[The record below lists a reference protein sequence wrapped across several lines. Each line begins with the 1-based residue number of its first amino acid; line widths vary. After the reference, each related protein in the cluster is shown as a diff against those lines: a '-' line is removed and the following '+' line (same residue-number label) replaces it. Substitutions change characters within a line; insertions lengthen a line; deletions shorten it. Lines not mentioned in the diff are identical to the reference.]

1 MSTGMELNKE
11 RLEEQNRRNDALGK
25 KAAEEKAEEYEI
37 VTTRDPNQPN
47 KPSEKGGYK
56 RRQKGKRSTKRRR
69 RSTKKRRRTMRR

>member
-1 MSTGMELNKE
+1 MELNKE

-37 VTTRDPNQPN
+37 VTTRSTDPNEPN

-69 RSTKKRRRTMRR
+69 RSTKKRRRTMRRY